1 MAKARKAAPR
11 RGASRQQASTRRGIP
26 GWLWMVAGLTI
37 GVFVTFL
44 FQLEPGRES
53 VQRDRTPPPPAV
65 TPPPVKTAEQP
76 RYDFYTLLPE
86 SEVIVPQSRVPET
99 APEPEAAAAKDDTT
113 KPDEKT
119 AAAASGTRFF
129 LQAGSFRQRAE
140 ADRVRAQILL
150 LGLDV
155 NLENARLDGGEVWYR
170 VQVGPFQDRATV
182 TKAQETLAGNGFE
195 NLLLQQRNTP

>member
-11 RGASRQQASTRRGIP
+11 RGASRQQSSAKRSVP
-26 GWLWMVAGLTI
+26 GWLWLAAGLAI

-44 FQLEPGRES
+44 FQLEPGRSS
-53 VQRDRTPPPPAV
+53 VQRDKSPPPPAV
-65 TPPPVKTAEQP
+65 TPPPSKAAEQP

-86 SEVIVPQSRVPET
+86 SEVIVPQSSVPET
-99 APEPEAAAAKDDTT
+99 AAEPEPAAAEQ
-113 KPDEKT
+113 KPAD
-119 AAAASGTRFF
+119 ASAASGTRFY

-155 NLENARLDGGEVWYR
+155 NLENARLDGGEIWYR
-170 VQVGPFQDRATV
+170 VQVGPFRDRATLNS
-182 TKAQETLAGNGFE
+182 AQTTLAGNGFE
-195 NLLLQQRNTP
+195 NLLLQQRTTP

>member
-11 RGASRQQASTRRGIP
+11 RGASRQQSNSKRSIP
-26 GWLWMVAGLTI
+26 AWLWLVAGLAI

-44 FQLEPGRES
+44 FQLEPGRGS
-53 VQRDRTPPPPAV
+53 VQRDKSPPPPAV
-65 TPPPVKTAEQP
+65 TPPPSKAAEQP

-86 SEVIVPQSRVPET
+86 SEVIVPQSSVPET
-99 APEPEAAAAKDDTT
+99 AAKPEPAVDDQKPAAVT
-113 KPDEKT
+113 
-119 AAAASGTRFF
+119 AASGTRFY

-155 NLENARLDGGEVWYR
+155 NLENARLDGGEIWYR
-170 VQVGPFQDRATV
+170 VQVGPFQDRATLSS
-182 TKAQETLAGNGFE
+182 AQTTLAGNGFE
-195 NLLLQQRNTP
+195 NLLLQQRTTP

>member
-11 RGASRQQASTRRGIP
+11 RGASRQQSSAKRSIP
-26 GWLWMVAGLTI
+26 GWLWLVAGLAI

-44 FQLEPGRES
+44 FQLEPGRGS
-53 VQRDRTPPPPAV
+53 VQRDKTPPAPV
-65 TPPPVKTAEQP
+65 VKPPPTRADQP

-86 SEVIVPQSRVPET
+86 SEVIVPQSSVPEI
-99 APEPEAAAAKDDTT
+99 AVEPAKSSDEP
-113 KPDEKT
+113 KPPV
-119 AAAASGTRFF
+119 ASAASGTRFY

-155 NLENARLDGGEVWYR
+155 RLENARLDGGEIWYR
-170 VQVGPFQDRATV
+170 VQVGPFQDRT
-182 TKAQETLAGNGFE
+182 TLSSAQSTLAGNGFE
-195 NLLLQQRNTP
+195 NLLLQQRTGP

>member
-11 RGASRQQASTRRGIP
+11 RGASRQQSNSKRSIP
-26 GWLWMVAGLTI
+26 GWLWLVAGLAI

-44 FQLEPGRES
+44 FQLEPGRGS
-53 VQRDRTPPPPAV
+53 VQRDKTPPPPAV
-65 TPPPVKTAEQP
+65 TPPPPSKADQP

-86 SEVIVPQSRVPET
+86 SEVIVPQSSVPET
-99 APEPEAAAAKDDTT
+99 AEPEKST
-113 KPDEKT
+113 DEKKPED
-119 AAAASGTRFF
+119 AASASGTRFY

-155 NLENARLDGGEVWYR
+155 KLENARLDGGEIWYR
-170 VQVGPFQDRATV
+170 VQVGPFQDRATLSS
-182 TKAQETLAGNGFE
+182 AQTTLAGNGFD
-195 NLLLQQRNTP
+195 NLLLQQRTTP